1 MIYTINMLLTSKPEV
16 KELIVQILAQGAID
30 SVELQEKVIA
40 KKSIT
45 KQGFYKALR
54 ELVVA
59 EVVAKNK
66 QLVVLNNLW
75 INKLQAFVTSVDEQ
89 YKQNSEFIALQEGEN
104 LLYHFRT
111 LESLDILWMHHFF
124 LIAKQ
129 FPSEPIVFYNSHE
142 FWSLFRHQEQSL
154 LYQWIKEHKREV
166 YLVIGGDTQLDRE
179 TTQYIKDF
187 GITIHYSTDTGF
199 RKNYFSTAIGE
210 YVIETILDMNTTHAV
225 DTLYKKHSS
234 WNTNVEKE
242 LSEILKNL
250 KRSKVVIE
258 RNHKK
263 AELLRK
269 KLMKYFVFYK

>member
-1 MIYTINMLLTSKPEV
+1 MLLTSKPEV

-124 LIAKQ
+124 LI
-129 FPSEPIVFYNSHE
+129 
-142 FWSLFRHQEQSL
+142 
-154 LYQWIKEHKREV
+154 
-166 YLVIGGDTQLDRE
+166 
-179 TTQYIKDF
+179 
-187 GITIHYSTDTGF
+187 
-199 RKNYFSTAIGE
+199 
-210 YVIETILDMNTTHAV
+210 
-225 DTLYKKHSS
+225 
-234 WNTNVEKE
+234 
-242 LSEILKNL
+242 
-250 KRSKVVIE
+250 
-258 RNHKK
+258 
-263 AELLRK
+263 
-269 KLMKYFVFYK
+269 